1 MAVSR
6 RIALLVEYDG
16 TAFAG
21 SQAQDGQRTVQGVME
36 QALCEFSGE
45 RQRVAFAGRTDAGVH
60 ALGQVVA
67 LRTATAHDAATFRRA
82 LNHFLPEDVTVRA
95 VTEPPAD
102 FDPRRQARSRVYR
115 YEIDDGHERSALRRH
130 RAWQLRQRLD
140 EAAMDAAA
148 SALLRGPARGQ
159 RDWAAFAG
167 AVPEGYSTVRTLTRI
182 DVRRCGPHRL
192 AVTME
197 ADGFLPH
204 QVRRTVGAL
213 ERVGRGKLS
222 PQAFARLA
230 DGPPSSAGPAA
241 PPQGLTLLAVRY
253 APQTLTWDEADE
265 LAEGAGA

>member
-1 MAVSR
+1 MVDGR

-36 QALCEFSGE
+36 NALYEFSGE

-67 LRTATAHDAATFRRA
+67 LRTATAHDPATFRRA

-95 VTEPPAD
+95 VAEPPAD
-102 FDPRRQARSRVYR
+102 FDPRRQAQSRVYR

-148 SALLRGPARGQ
+148 SALLRGPARGE

-167 AVPEGYSTVRTLTRI
+167 AVPDGYPTVRTLTRI

-192 AVTME
+192 TVTME

-222 PQAFARLA
+222 AQAFARLA
-230 DGPPSSAGPAA
+230 EGPPSSAGPAA

-253 APQTLTWDEADE
+253 APQTLTWDDVDE